1 MSTTSLPQELSFP
14 GSSWYGIMDYHKS
27 RLNQEI
33 QAAFGF
39 KKMVIAAPFFSIF
52 QKIVSCSH

>member
-1 MSTTSLPQELSFP
+1 MALEFP
-14 GSSWYGIMDYHKS
+14 GSSWYGIIDYHKS

-39 KKMVIAAPFFSIF
+39 KKMVIAAPFSEFF
-52 QKIVSCSH
+52 KKL